1 MNIAVVYSTRTGH
14 SKKIADAIGDELG
27 RKAMDVTN
35 APKFENVDL
44 LFIVSG
50 IYGKASNQ
58 DLIDFAESLTS
69 DQVKKVAFV
78 TSCLSKIH
86 KPEKVQE
93 ILRRKH
99 IEVIKDDFVCR
110 GGMLVFYVGH
120 PNKSDIADAV
130 AYVHS
135 VIDKESK

>member
-14 SKKIADAIGDELG
+14 SKKIADAIADELG
-27 RKAMDVTN
+27 RKAMDVAN

-50 IYGKASNQ
+50 IYGKVSNQ
-58 DLIDFAESLTS
+58 DLIEFAESLTS
-69 DQVKKVAFV
+69 DQVKKAAFV

-86 KPEKVQE
+86 RPDKIKE
-93 ILRRKH
+93 ILRSKN
-99 IEVIKDDFVCR
+99 IEVLKDDFVCR
-110 GGMLVFYVGH
+110 GGLAVFYLRH
-120 PNKSDIADAV
+120 PNKDDIADAV